1 MDFDQVTVNGVN
13 SNQKRKQVKG
23 MKNRKR
29 LAMAGAVLLGFV
41 LGIGGTNAYLTS
53 HDQMINTIGI
63 GKNTTTIEEDF
74 PIPSPIPED
83 ENSDIPKEVR
93 IVNGQG
99 EAALVDCYVRVSVGY
114 SNSDIGR
121 AAVLKQLD
129 RTNWLEAE
137 DGFYYY
143 KKILREGEKTTPLFT
158 GIFIDASKLEKTY
171 LDQIDT
177 FEVQIYEESVQAA
190 GFGDYKSAWEYYRT

>member
-1 MDFDQVTVNGVN
+1 MTGK
-13 SNQKRKQVKG
+13 KRIFAG
-23 MKNRKR
+23 M
-29 LAMAGAVLLGFV
+29 GILLGV
-41 LGIGGTNAYLTS
+41 LVGVQGTAAYQSAYDKAVNIVTPGNISSEIG
-53 HDQMINTIGI
+53 
-63 GKNTTTIEEDF
+63 EDF
-74 PIPSPIPED
+74 PNPPTIVPDKDIDIAKKIWVSNNPS
-83 ENSDIPKEVR
+83 
-93 IVNGQG
+93 GQNQTG
-99 EAALVDCYVRVSVGY
+99 TDCYVRVAVGY
-114 SNSDIGR
+114 SNSDIGK
-121 AAVLKQLD
+121 AVTMKNTD
-129 RTNWLEAE
+129 SENWIYGD